1 MAAWLYT
8 ADSAPELPCPQV
20 HDMARLSADRPR
32 RRLQR
37 LVSTDRPIPL
47 ATILIVFSSSR
58 LKCRLGELVSI
69 PTCPHLHC
77 ASLICGNAGT
87 ARPTSSPGRSSPART
102 QASCTRQRLH
112 RKTVS
117 RPRSRSP
124 PRNTC
129 GPGPTMVRSPPVF
142 AFLFSR
148 GADWIGDVA
157 WGVVLGESHVYD
169 ANSTVAAAD
178 GQFRKRSEIEA

>member
-1 MAAWLYT
+1 MT
-8 ADSAPELPCPQV
+8 TDSALELPCPQV
-20 HDMARLSADRPR
+20 HDVARLSADRPR

-58 LKCRLGELVSI
+58 LKCRLGELVSVQ
-69 PTCPHLHC
+69 TCPHLHC
-77 ASLICGNAGT
+77 ASLIYGNAGMV
-87 ARPTSSPGRSSPART
+87 RPTSSPGRSSPGRT

-129 GPGPTMVRSPPVF
+129 VHGPTMVRSPPVSTF
-142 AFLFSR
+142 RFSW
-148 GADWIGDVA
+148 GAD
-157 WGVVLGESHVYD
+157 
-169 ANSTVAAAD
+169 
-178 GQFRKRSEIEA
+178 